1 MGEKVKVQQVAVRS
15 NVEVGPGFFLLT
27 VSGVFTAAPA
37 QFYMLRAW
45 KRDPLLSRPFSVFDC
60 TEDGLS
66 FLYAVRGN
74 GTEQLRRLRPGDR
87 ITVMGPLGNGW
98 KRSGERI
105 ALIGGGAG
113 IAPLF
118 YTARVFG
125 QVDVYLGFQK
135 EPFLVDEFARV
146 GAAVHVASESG
157 NEGHKGLVTDLFQPE
172 GYDACYACGPFSM
185 LAAVHALCRHAGVPL
200 FVSLEERMACGIG
213 ACLGCAVRTK
223 RGILRV
229 CREGPVFPAAEVI
242 WDV

>member
-15 NVEVGPGFFLLT
+15 NVGVGPGFFLLT
-27 VSGVFTAAPA
+27 VSGTFTAAPA

-45 KRDPLLSRPFSVFDC
+45 KRDPFLSRPFSVFDC

-98 KRSGERI
+98 KRTGERV

-125 QVDVYLGFQK
+125 RVDVYLGFQK
-135 EPFLVDEFARV
+135 EPFLVGEFARV

-157 NEGHKGLVTDLFQPE
+157 NECHKELVTDLFNRRAMTLATHAVPFRCWLRCTRSAGTPE
-172 GYDACYACGPFSM
+172 CRCSSRWRNEWRVG
-185 LAAVHALCRHAGVPL
+185 LA
-200 FVSLEERMACGIG
+200 
-213 ACLGCAVRTK
+213 
-223 RGILRV
+223 
-229 CREGPVFPAAEVI
+229 PAWAA
-242 WDV
+242 